1 MFGFAQDMGIETLTA
16 EPAAEALDLVDTL
29 CREYEIKVAIHNH
42 PKPSNYW
49 HPDKVL
55 EACRGR
61 SKWIGACADTGH
73 WMRSGV
79 RPLEALKKLKGRI
92 ISFHFKDLNEF
103 DRRKGAH
110 DVVWGRGSA
119 NVKALLAELDRQGF
133 EGVFSI
139 EYEYHWENSV
149 PEIRQCV
156 QYFNEVAG
164 ELGPTGWRDLVTSD
178 LSNCMYKPGSWGVE
192 DGVLARKGT
201 GKNRGDIW
209 TDDTYGDFILDLE
222 FKLAEHTNSG
232 VFVRT
237 GDSHDPVQTGIEIQV
252 YDSHSKPEVGTH
264 DCGAVYDCLAPSKN
278 MTKEPGQWNHCTIT
292 CIANKIYVILNGEQ
306 IIDMDLDLW
315 TEPGKNPDG
324 TKNKYKK
331 PYKDMP
337 RVGHIGFQDHGH
349 PVWYRNIRIRPL

>member
-110 DVVWGRGSA
+110 DVVWGR
-119 NVKALLAELDRQGF
+119 RT
-133 EGVFSI
+133 
-139 EYEYHWENSV
+139 
-149 PEIRQCV
+149 RC
-156 QYFNEVAG
+156 
-164 ELGPTGWRDLVTSD
+164 
-178 LSNCMYKPGSWGVE
+178 
-192 DGVLARKGT
+192 RK
-201 GKNRGDIW
+201 
-209 TDDTYGDFILDLE
+209 
-222 FKLAEHTNSG
+222 
-232 VFVRT
+232 
-237 GDSHDPVQTGIEIQV
+237 
-252 YDSHSKPEVGTH
+252 
-264 DCGAVYDCLAPSKN
+264 
-278 MTKEPGQWNHCTIT
+278 
-292 CIANKIYVILNGEQ
+292 
-306 IIDMDLDLW
+306 
-315 TEPGKNPDG
+315 
-324 TKNKYKK
+324 
-331 PYKDMP
+331 
-337 RVGHIGFQDHGH
+337 
-349 PVWYRNIRIRPL
+349 